1 VQAATLIGALTTTRA
16 VGASVSLVDQ
26 PNLKTGHIGPLDR
39 SMDQFVQQEIE
50 RVLLGYL
57 KQEMAGK
64 VCIEPAIRI

>member
-1 VQAATLIGALTTTRA
+1 LIGALTTTRA

-57 KQEMAGK
+57 E
-64 VCIEPAIRI
+64 

>member
-26 PNLKTGHIGPLDR
+26 PNLKKGHIGPLDR

-57 KQEMAGK
+57 E
-64 VCIEPAIRI
+64 